1 MVILTRELYRTQV
14 HQKVFFSFS
23 EFEEEKSGNST
34 YTKLTILINK
44 QQTFGRA
51 KTFFKN
57 YSDSKS
63 FKQWFIETFFPFII
77 NNETLVV
84 NISLNGDEV
93 TIRKSN
99 IVVDTN

>member
-1 MVILTRELYRTQV
+1 MYKDENGKFNKRTIPYPSTSEGL
-14 HQKVFFSFS
+14 FSFS

-34 YTKLTILINK
+34 YTKLTILISK

-63 FKQWFIETFFPFII
+63 FKQWFIETFFSFH
-77 NNETLVV
+77 N
-84 NISLNGDEV
+84 
-93 TIRKSN
+93 KQ
-99 IVVDTN
+99 